1 MEPTI
6 EQYLDWYDK
15 GLITIFPFILGNK
28 SMIVMIIPI
37 PQN

>member
-1 MEPTI
+1 MEQTM

-15 GLITIFPFILGNK
+15 GLISIFPFILVNK
-28 SMIVMIIPI
+28 SVIVMIIQI